1 MNTDRWSFA
10 TDLQIQ
16 SGAGKGEVLAEL
28 HNATKLFGTGTAAV
42 EAVSAVDMAI
52 RAGELLAVLGPNGAG
67 KTTAISML
75 TGLRRPTSGTAR
87 LFGRDPRD
95 LAARQRVGVMLQASG
110 VPETLRVRELLNEFR
125 GYYPDPLP
133 MTAVVAAAG
142 LGGLEGRLYGELSGG
157 EQRRVLFAIALCG
170 DPELLFF
177 DEPST
182 GLDVEV
188 RRGLWSTLR
197 ELTTAGRGVV
207 LTTHYLEEA
216 DALADRIVV
225 LDHGRVIAE
234 GSPSQIKALVPGR
247 RIRVQ
252 SSVAAADAAAFPGV
266 QHASREGVWLEMLT
280 GRAEPALA
288 ALMARD
294 PAIANLTVVEPSL
307 EEAFLAITTTNKE
320 AAA

>member
-1 MNTDRWSFA
+1 MITHERSIA
-10 TDLQIQ
+10 TYPTTTHP
-16 SGAGKGEVLAEL
+16 GAVLAEL
-28 HNATKLFGTGTAAV
+28 RDATKRFGAGVSTV
-42 EAVSAVDMAI
+42 EAVSGVDLTV

-75 TGLRRPTSGTAR
+75 TGLRRPTSGKAR

-95 LAARQRVGVMLQASG
+95 LAARQRVGVMLQDSG

-133 MTAVVAAAG
+133 LASVIAAAG
-142 LGGLEGRLYGELSGG
+142 LDGLERRLYGELSGG
-157 EQRRVLFAIALCG
+157 QRRRVLFAIAVCG
-170 DPELLFF
+170 NPELLFF
-177 DEPST
+177 DEPTS

-197 ELTTAGRGVV
+197 GLTTAGAGVV

-225 LDHGRVIAE
+225 LTNGRVIAE
-234 GSPSQIKALVPGR
+234 GSPSAIKALIPGG
-247 RIRVQ
+247 RIRAQ
-252 SSVAAADAAAFPGV
+252 SSVSAAEAGALPGV
-266 QHASREGVWLEMLT
+266 QRASRDGEWLELLT
-280 GRAEPALA
+280 ARPEPVLRE
-288 ALMARD
+288 LMARD

-307 EEAFLAITTTNKE
+307 EDAFVALTITKE
-320 AAA
+320 TAA

>member
-1 MNTDRWSFA
+1 MFTNERSIGANTTIA
-10 TDLQIQ
+10 EQGT
-16 SGAGKGEVLAEL
+16 VLAEL
-28 HNATKLFGTGTAAV
+28 RDATKHFGKGAATV
-42 EAVSAVDMAI
+42 EAVCGVDLTV

-75 TGLRRPTSGTAR
+75 TGLRRPTSGSAR

-133 MTAVVAAAG
+133 LAAVIAAAG
-142 LGGLEGRLYGELSGG
+142 LGGLERRLYGELSGG
-157 EQRRVLFAIALCG
+157 QQRRVLFAIALCG

-182 GLDVEV
+182 GLDVET
-188 RRGLWSTLR
+188 RRGLWATLR
-197 ELTTAGRGVV
+197 ELTIAGRGIV

-234 GSPSQIKALVPGR
+234 GSPFEIKALVPGR

-252 SSVAAADAAAFPGV
+252 TSTTAAEAAAFPGV
-266 QHASREGVWLEMLT
+266 QRATSDGAWLELLT
-280 GRAEPALA
+280 GSAEPALRE
-288 ALMARD
+288 LMARD

-307 EEAFLAITTTNKE
+307 EEAFLALTTSPKE